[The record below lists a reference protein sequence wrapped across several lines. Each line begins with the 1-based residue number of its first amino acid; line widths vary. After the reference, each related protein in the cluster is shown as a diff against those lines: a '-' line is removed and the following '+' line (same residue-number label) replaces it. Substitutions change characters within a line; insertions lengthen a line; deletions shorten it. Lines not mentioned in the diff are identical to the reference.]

1 MCVCVCVSQNPVKY
15 IYIYVFYRILRY
27 KAKFIPR
34 DKCLSNNLKKPS
46 FLVLE

>member
-1 MCVCVCVSQNPVKY
+1 M
-15 IYIYVFYRILRY
+15 YVFYRIPRH

-46 FLVLE
+46 FLALE